1 MEEFSKPSIQRLARK
16 AGVKSMS
23 DNCYST
29 IRNLIGIKLNN
40 VIENL
45 LIINSQKQTKTIM
58 VDDLIETLQV
68 MNINITKS
76 NDLNIS
82 TYK

>member
-1 MEEFSKPSIQRLARK
+1 MEEFSKPSLQRLARK
-16 AGVKSMS
+16 SGVKSMS
-23 DNCYST
+23 EDCYST
-29 IRNLIGIKLNN
+29 IRNLIGIKVNN
-40 VIENL
+40 IIENL
-45 LIINSQKQTKTIM
+45 LIVNSQKQTKTIM
-58 VDDLIETLQV
+58 VDDLIETLQI